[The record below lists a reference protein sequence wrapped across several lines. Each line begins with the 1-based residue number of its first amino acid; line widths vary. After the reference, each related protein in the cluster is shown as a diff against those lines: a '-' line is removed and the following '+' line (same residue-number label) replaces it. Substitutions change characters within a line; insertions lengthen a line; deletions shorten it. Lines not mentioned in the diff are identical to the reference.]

1 MPCTDYLVRNL
12 YVCCPFSCHNTLCC
26 PLNSHTNKCFENKR
40 NINITKMLKLNDVS
54 LILMDGIITNYF
66 PLIYFQVQNNDVT
79 DTATFTK

>member
-1 MPCTDYLVRNL
+1 
-12 YVCCPFSCHNTLCC
+12 
-26 PLNSHTNKCFENKR
+26 
-40 NINITKMLKLNDVS
+40 MLKLNDVS